1 MNFQFYLNVMN
12 YKTIGISTAKYR
24 IFDSG
29 AEKAPYIIKKLIKD
43 NFEIHNFEDEKS
55 QIKINNKIT
64 KIYEKYKHE
73 KILTIGGDHSIT
85 YPILKKIE
93 KQFDVFWFDAHP
105 DTYDNYKGKYS
116 HATVLK
122 RVSELPNCN
131 KVYLIGHR
139 VEEKPEKIFL
149 NESKKVIR
157 TDFKKLKN
165 IKSNNYYISLDLD
178 VLDPSIMP
186 SVDHALPNGM
196 KYDELIK
203 SLDLLIKP
211 ELFGMD
217 VVEFVPDND
226 SSGKSEKIIKKLFS
240 YLNKKL

>member
-1 MNFQFYLNVMN
+1 MKI
-12 YKTIGISTAKYR
+12 KTIGISTAKYR
-24 IFDSG
+24 IFNSG
-29 AEKAPYIIKKLIKD
+29 AEKAPYMIRDLINGSFEIY
-43 NFEIHNFEDEKS
+43 NFEEEKS
-55 QIKINNKIT
+55 QIQINNKIT
-64 KIYEKYKHE
+64 KLYKKYLNE
-73 KILTIGGDHSIT
+73 TILTIGGDHSIT
-85 YPILKKIE
+85 YPILRTQEKK
-93 KQFDVFWFDAHP
+93 FDVFWFDAHP

-149 NESKKVIR
+149 DESKKVIR
-157 TDFKKLKN
+157 TDYKN
-165 IKSNNYYISLDLD
+165 LNKIKSDNYYISLDLD
-178 VLDPSIMP
+178 VLDPSVMP

-196 KYDELIK
+196 SYEELIE
-203 SLDLLIKP
+203 SLDILIKP
-211 ELFGMD
+211 SLFGMD

-226 SSGKSEKIIKKLFS
+226 STGKSEKIIKKLFS